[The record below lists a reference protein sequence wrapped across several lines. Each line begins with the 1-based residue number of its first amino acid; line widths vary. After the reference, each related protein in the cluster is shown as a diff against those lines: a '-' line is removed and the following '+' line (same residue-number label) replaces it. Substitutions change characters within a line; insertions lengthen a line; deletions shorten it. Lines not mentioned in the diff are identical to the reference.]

1 MIKVHSKF
9 FKLIKDKHGVLNEQ
23 VPPIPAPE
31 AIPGEE
37 VVDVQQTETITEPE
51 PEFKELTPEGEVEL
65 IRLILKALTINP
77 TEGTIPPE
85 LLDTEI
91 NENNGRAMLAK
102 IRNYMNT
109 YTDDPAINY

>member
-23 VPPIPAPE
+23 VPPMPAPE

-91 NENNGRAMLAK
+91 NENNGRDMLAK

-109 YTDDPAINY
+109 YCH